1 MKHLIKGYGSL
12 LLSIPL
18 FLFIIIYNLIIPFP
32 VVAKDD
38 VYLDELLQDA
48 KGKQIYN
55 DRYWDVLLH
64 YKPAIYSKTGRKSL
78 IDSPAFF
85 LSPDGKKD
93 PESEL
98 IATIKSFFTEDV
110 LDDNHPKCRFIARY
124 TWLKHVLNIDETRLP
139 VETCKEFNDAISR
152 INPKKAVFI
161 FPVGY
166 MDSPASMF
174 GHTLLR
180 IDSTYQSKLI
190 SYAANY
196 AAYADDKNGFVYAFK
211 GVFGYYLGYF
221 TILPYYEK
229 VKEYNELE
237 QRDIWEYKLDLSEE
251 EVNKIVMH
259 LWELKDIY
267 SYYYFFDE
275 NCSYNLLYLLE
286 AARPSLNLTDKF
298 HGSVLPIDTI
308 RAVLDSGIVESSEY
322 RPAKATKIKYIAS
335 LMDEESRG
343 LCLKVI
349 NKEIKPEEI
358 NVAGQD
364 GKIKILDLCAEVLQY
379 DYGKKRMTKDE
390 YQKQFLSILTERSK
404 LGNTGE
410 GLYRIPVPEN
420 PEKGHRP
427 GLLGMSA
434 GIKRDKP
441 FYELRYRSSYHE
453 LTDFDDGFIEG
464 SQIVFFNTAVRY
476 YSEDNR
482 VRLKDLDIVDIVS
495 LSPRSEFFKSTSWKV
510 RTGFTRKTFSNG
522 KEYLVYHLS
531 PGGGFAF
538 KNNLTGLS
546 YGMFETSLNTA
557 GPLEDS
563 YAVGFGA
570 SVGTLRL
577 ITDYYKVNVLLK
589 GMSYPFGEKHRL
601 YEAKIIQSFKI
612 NQNNSINLNVT
623 GEKVSDV
630 NQTEV
635 TFVWNYYF

>member
-1 MKHLIKGYGSL
+1 MKYLKKGYGGVW
-12 LLSIPL
+12 LSMPL
-18 FLFIIIYNLIIPFP
+18 FLFIIILNLFIIPSSN
-32 VVAKDD
+32 AKDNA
-38 VYLDELLQDA
+38 YIDELLLDA
-48 KGKQIYN
+48 EKKQLYN

-64 YKPAIYSKTGRKSL
+64 YKPTIYSKTGRKSL
-78 IDSPAFF
+78 IDSPSFF

-98 IATIKSFFTEDV
+98 TATIKSFFAEDV
-110 LDDNHPKCRFIARY
+110 MDDSHPKCRFIARY

-139 VETCKEFNDAISR
+139 TVTCKEFNDAVSR

-166 MDSPASMF
+166 MNSPASMF

-196 AAYADDKNGFVYAFK
+196 AAYADDKNGFIYAFK

-251 EVNKIVMH
+251 EVNKMVMH
-259 LWELKDIY
+259 LWELRDIY

-275 NCSYNLLYLLE
+275 NCSYNLLFLLE
-286 AARPSLNLTDKF
+286 AARPSLNLTGKF
-298 HGSVLPIDTI
+298 HSGVLPIDTI
-308 RAVLDSGIVESSEY
+308 RAVLESGIVEGSEY
-322 RPAKATKIKYIAS
+322 RPAKATKIRYIAS
-335 LMDEESRG
+335 LMNEESMD

-358 NVAGQD
+358 NGAQQD
-364 GKIKILDLCAEVLQY
+364 DKIKILDLSAELLQY
-379 DYGKKRMTKDE
+379 DYGKKHISKDE

-404 LGNTGE
+404 LGKTVETAYN
-410 GLYRIPVPEN
+410 IPVPVN

-427 GLLGMSA
+427 SLLGLSA
-434 GIKRDKP
+434 GVRRDKP
-441 FYELRYRSSYHE
+441 FYELRYRSAYHE
-453 LTDFDDGFIEG
+453 LADFDDGYIEG
-464 SQIVFFNTAVRY
+464 SQIVFFNTSVRY
-476 YSEDNR
+476 YSEDNKI
-482 VRLKDLDIVDIVS
+482 RLKELDIVDIIS
-495 LSPRSEFFKSTSWKV
+495 LSPRSEFFKSSSWKV
-510 RTGFTRKTFSNG
+510 RTGFTRKTFSKA
-522 KEYLVYHLS
+522 KEYLIYRLN

-546 YGMFETSLNTA
+546 YGMFETSFNIA

-570 SVGTLRL
+570 SVGTIKL
-577 ITDYYKVNVLLK
+577 ITDYYKVNVMLK

-601 YEAKIIQSFKI
+601 YEGRIIQSFRI

-630 NQTEV
+630 NRTEV
-635 TFVWNYYF
+635 VFIWNHYF